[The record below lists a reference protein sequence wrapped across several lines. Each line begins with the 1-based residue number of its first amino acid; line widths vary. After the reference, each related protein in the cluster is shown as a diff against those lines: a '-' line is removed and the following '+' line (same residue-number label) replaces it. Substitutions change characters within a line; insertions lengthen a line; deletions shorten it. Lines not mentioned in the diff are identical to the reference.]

1 VIAMKDKLANAA
13 CFIIA
18 AATFAFIGLEATAH
32 HGSTHS
38 GTQPYVR
45 VQPAEDCN
53 K

>member
-1 VIAMKDKLANAA
+1 MKEKLGNIA
-13 CFIIA
+13 CFLIA
-18 AATFAFIGLEATAH
+18 AAGFAFIGFEAAAH

-45 VQPAEDCN
+45 IAPECD